1 MRHLIMLL
9 GFAALAVVPIATEIH
24 AQTVQAKEPNS
35 GGEIDL
41 SSQDPAIA
49 LSRLVAQ
56 EGFEVNLFA
65 SEQDFP
71 IADPVAINFDARGR
85 LWVSCCP
92 TYPQRLPGEDPHD
105 AIVILEDADGDG
117 RADKHTVFADGLHLP
132 IGFELGHGGAFISAQ
147 PNLIFAKDTDGDD
160 VADLREVILHGFGTE
175 DSHHALSAF
184 TWGPE
189 GSLYFQE
196 GTFHHSQIETP
207 YGPVRL
213 VDSGIFR
220 YKPNEF
226 RLEVFVTYNFA
237 NPWGHI
243 FDRWGQNFVADA
255 SGGSNYFGTAF
266 CGYKPY
272 PKKSKNMKVF
282 TTVVRPTCGAE
293 IVSSRHFP
301 DEAQGNFLVNN
312 CIGFQGIKQ
321 HKMIEEESGFTSKE
335 VEPLLYSTDINF
347 RPVDIEFGPDG
358 ALYIADWFNPLI
370 GHMQYSLRD
379 ARRDHAHGRI
389 WRISYK
395 NRPLLRPENLEAL
408 PTPELLERLK
418 AYEDRTRYRTRIE
431 LERRGKAEV
440 LPALEQWL
448 ATLDKSDPNYEHHRL
463 EALWVYQRF
472 STVNRELLEA
482 VLTSPEPR
490 ARAAAT
496 RCVRYWRYYLPDKE
510 TLRLLER
517 SIEDDFP
524 RVRLEAL
531 VSLSYMSSL
540 DAVRI
545 ALKVL
550 DRPTDYYLDY
560 ALNETIDTLTDYWK
574 PGIRQGAL
582 AADLSPAA
590 LAYLVSRV
598 SIAEL
603 GDFFRNEAVYLAFL
617 DRHNSTME
625 RRKEGM
631 LGLAALHKTEP
642 VDELF
647 AAMKRVAE
655 GDSGE
660 AAYALSELGELLA
673 QQPQDAL
680 RKRRKEISALV
691 TENPVVSI
699 RESAY
704 AALITADG
712 TPEEAWKLAEAQPHG
727 VQELLR
733 GIPRIA
739 DGNLRSALFDRVVS
753 ILKDSGATAPAP
765 GAQARFVRIELP
777 GRARVLTLAEVEVFQ
792 GKRNIARQGKASQS
806 SEAHG
811 GNAMRAI
818 DGNKSAIYGNGG
830 QTHTNEQDNPW
841 WELDLG
847 RMHTID
853 RITIWNRRERNDG
866 TRLEGFSLKLLDDQR
881 ATVFS
886 LEKQPAPDR
895 WTDIE
900 VIGDPAEPL
909 RAAAVDA
916 LAAMPA
922 HAAEAFGLFAGFI
935 QNGGNAAAAVRAML
949 RLPDTAWPAGGLDAL
964 SEALAAYID
973 GTPPNLRTAPV
984 AEDAFALGEKIAS
997 RLEATDA
1004 ARLRTR
1010 LERLMPAVITIRPVP
1025 HKMIFDRKEF
1035 SVEAGAPVEI
1045 LFENLDIMPHNLV
1058 ITAPG
1063 KMAAV
1068 GMAGE
1073 AMATQPDADQHGYI
1087 PDMPEVLHHTRL
1099 VYPGD
1104 NQTIN
1109 FIAPEAPGD
1118 YPFVCTFPG
1127 HWLIM
1132 NGIMHVRPQLS
1143 AEEKRAA
1150 AKPLASE
1157 GGEESGRGFV
1167 RLWAL
1172 EDLLPELEAAQKNR
1186 SYARGAQLFEEV
1198 GCNKCHVMNGKG
1210 LNVGPELTR
1219 ISEKLKIEDILRSLI
1234 HPSERIEPGFE
1245 TWQVET
1251 SDFETHTGFLVSQDD
1266 KEVVLRTNVQN
1277 PDERTVIPR
1286 DKIDSITQTPLSTMP
1301 SGLLS
1306 TLQKEEIYDL
1316 IAYVFNG
1323 GNAQAAAFKP

>member
-1 MRHLIMLL
+1 MRPLIRCR
-9 GFAALAVVPIATEIH
+9 FAACAVLLAAAAVS
-24 AQTVQAKEPNS
+24 AQTVQSKEPNN

-49 LSRLVAQ
+49 LSRLVPQ

-65 SEQDFP
+65 SEKDFP
-71 IADPVAINFDARGR
+71 ITDPVAINFDARGR

-92 TYPQRLPGEDPHD
+92 TYPQRLPGEEPHD
-105 AIVILEDADGDG
+105 SIVILEDTDGDG

-147 PNLIFAKDTDGDD
+147 PNLLFAKDTDGDD

-226 RLEVFVTYNFA
+226 RLDVFVTYNFA

-255 SGGSNYFGTAF
+255 SGGSNYFGSAF

-282 TTVVRPTCGAE
+282 TSVVRPTCGAE

-321 HKMIEEESGFTSKE
+321 HRMIEEDSGFTSQE

-379 ARRDHAHGRI
+379 ARRDHTHGRI

-395 NRPLLRPENLEAL
+395 NKPLLRPENLEAL
-408 PTPELLERLK
+408 STPELLDRLK
-418 AYEDRTRYRTRIE
+418 AYEDRTRYRARAE

-440 LPALEQWL
+440 LPALETWL
-448 ATLDKSDPNYEHHRL
+448 AALDQSDPDYEHHRL
-463 EALWVYQRF
+463 EALWIHQRF
-472 STVNRELLEA
+472 STVNRDLLEK

-496 RCVRYWRYYLPDKE
+496 RCIRYWRYYLPDKE

-517 SIEDDFP
+517 SMEDEFP
-524 RVRLEAL
+524 RVRLEAI
-531 VSLSYMSSL
+531 VTLSYMTSL

-545 ALKVL
+545 ALKAL
-550 DRPTDYYLDY
+550 DRPTDYYIDY

-574 PGIRQGAL
+574 PGLKQGAL
-582 AADLSPAA
+582 AADLSPEA
-590 LAYLVSRV
+590 LTYLVSRV
-598 SIAEL
+598 SVSELAE
-603 GDFFRNEAVYLAFL
+603 FFRNEAVYMAFL
-617 DRHNSTME
+617 ERPNSTAE
-625 RRKEGM
+625 RRKEGLM
-631 LGLAALHKTEP
+631 GLAAIHKTQP
-642 VDELF
+642 VEELF
-647 AAMKRVAE
+647 AAMQRVAA

-660 AAYALSELGELLA
+660 AAYVLGELGELLA
-673 QQPQDAL
+673 RQPQEAL
-680 RKRRKEISALV
+680 HKRRDEIAALV
-691 TENPVVSI
+691 KESPVTAI

-704 AALITADG
+704 AALMLADG
-712 TPEEAWKLAEAQPHG
+712 NADAAWTLAETQPHG
-727 VQELLR
+727 LQELLR
-733 GIPRIA
+733 GLPQVP
-739 DGNLRSALFDRVVS
+739 DETLRGTLFDRVVA
-753 ILKDSGATAPAP
+753 ILHDTGSAAPAP
-765 GAQARFVRIELP
+765 GAQARYVRIELP
-777 GRARVLTLAEVEVFQ
+777 GPNRVLTLAEVEVFQ
-792 GKRNIARQGKASQS
+792 GKRNVARQGKAAQS
-806 SEAHG
+806 SEAYG

-818 DGNKSAIYGNGG
+818 DGNKSALFGNGG
-830 QTHTNEQDNPW
+830 QTHTSEQGDPW

-847 RMHTID
+847 RIHTID

-866 TRLEGFSLKLLDDQR
+866 KRLEGFTLKLLDDR
-881 ATVFS
+881 RLPVFS
-886 LEKQPAPDR
+886 LENQPAPDR

-900 VIGDPAEPL
+900 VIADPAQPL

-922 HAAEAFGLFAGFI
+922 HAGEAFAILAGFI
-935 QNGGNAAAAVRAML
+935 RNGGNAAAAVRAML
-949 RLPDTAWPAGGLDAL
+949 RLPDTAWPPGGLEPLAD
-964 SEALAAYID
+964 ALAAYID
-973 GTPPNLRTAPV
+973 GTPHNQRTAPV

-997 RLEATDA
+997 RLDA
-1004 ARLRTR
+1004 ARAAALRAR

-1073 AMATQPDADQHGYI
+1073 AMATQPDADKHGYI

-1109 FIAPEAPGD
+1109 FIAPETPGD

-1132 NGIMHVRPQLS
+1132 NGIMHVKPQLS

-1150 AKPLASE
+1150 AKPLESE
-1157 GGEESGRGFV
+1157 GGGEGDRAFV
-1167 RLWAL
+1167 KLWTL
-1172 EDLLPELEAAQKNR
+1172 DDLLPELETSQKNR
-1186 SYARGAQLFEEV
+1186 SYARGAQLFEEI

-1219 ISEKLKIEDILRSLI
+1219 ISEKLKLEDVLRSLI
-1234 HPSERIEPGFE
+1234 NPSERIEPGFE
-1245 TWQVET
+1245 TWQIET
-1251 SDFETHTGFLVSQDD
+1251 SDFETYTGFLVSQDD
-1266 KEVVLRTNVQN
+1266 KEVTLRVNVQN

-1286 DKIDSITQTPLSTMP
+1286 DKIDTMTRTPLSTMP

-1306 TLQKEEIYDL
+1306 TLKQDEIYDL

-1323 GNAQAAAFKP
+1323 GNAQAAAFRP